1 VSGVK
6 DIVRAMVVLNNMDDL
21 NAVIK
26 CLIEMHNQEEF
37 EIVRKK
43 DRHVEAPSSGGWR
56 DLVTFFN
63 SSIRCFLTFKSM
75 WFEFC
80 SFQCRVRTL
89 LITPACF
96 SKPQMVNI
104 GVDGHIC
111 EIQIAHQQ
119 MLAARKGLAG
129 HAVFNRVRNV
139 MELLDMTL

>member
-1 VSGVK
+1 M
-6 DIVRAMVVLNNMDDL
+6 AVVNNMDDL
-21 NAVIK
+21 NEVIK
-26 CLIEMHNQEEF
+26 CLIEMHNKMEF

-56 DLVTFFN
+56 DLVTFLKL
-63 SSIRCFLTFKSM
+63 SIRCFLTFKSM

-80 SFQCRVRTL
+80 SFKCRVLTL
-89 LITPACF
+89 LITPAYF

-104 GVDGHIC
+104 VVNGHIC